1 MRRSGPKNRK
11 KWRNLRPVAKVGLT
25 NSKLQTLNSEPEFH
39 HGGAKEHKGRN
50 EIRFGVHGDDKRR
63 VTPPIAANE
72 KKRPALAGLA
82 TKVGRTAS
90 VPSQ

>member
-1 MRRSGPKNRK
+1 M
-11 KWRNLRPVAKVGLT
+11 AKSASSSESWA
-25 NSKLQTLNSEPEFH
+25 NELQTPDSELRTGISPRRR
-39 HGGAKEHKGRN
+39 KEHKVRN